1 MSDADWDADD
11 FEPSAG
17 GASGN
22 QKVTDKWDGEDED
35 DDIKD
40 AWDNSDEDDNSK
52 ASEDSNSI
60 KAVQRKKKKKMHEI
74 IAEKE
79 AAKMK
84 ELEDKAKAKADAEFA
99 NTPEGKLAEKL
110 KQQKLAEMENLELSK
125 DMFGVQSCNLDKM
138 VPQSKEDFDQFS
150 KAITEKVQ
158 LFSSSSH
165 YNDFVEGLIKDLTL
179 DLQAAT
185 LKKIKIH
192 VETLHS
198 TKMKEEKASKGG
210 KKGGKARSTVK
221 MDLQKVSYIIL
232 KKPLHCTTN

>member
-1 MSDADWDADD
+1 MSDADWGKFRNIFLTINISRNSPHDLADADD

-179 DLQAAT
+179 DCKFLYGFIQ
-185 LKKIKIH
+185 
-192 VETLHS
+192 
-198 TKMKEEKASKGG
+198 
-210 KKGGKARSTVK
+210 
-221 MDLQKVSYIIL
+221 DF
-232 KKPLHCTTN
+232 TT

>member
-1 MSDADWDADD
+1 MSDADWGKFRNTLFRINIWRNSPYDLADADD

-84 ELEDKAKAKADAEFA
+84 ELEEKAKAKADAEFA

-179 DLQAAT
+179 DRKFLANSFIQ
-185 LKKIKIH
+185 
-192 VETLHS
+192 
-198 TKMKEEKASKGG
+198 
-210 KKGGKARSTVK
+210 
-221 MDLQKVSYIIL
+221 DF
-232 KKPLHCTTN
+232 TTWWNIGISVNLLRNWRICLI

>member
-1 MSDADWDADD
+1 MSDADWGKFRNIFLTMNVSRNSSHDLADADD

-179 DLQAAT
+179 DRKFLNGF
-185 LKKIKIH
+185 I
-192 VETLHS
+192 
-198 TKMKEEKASKGG
+198 
-210 KKGGKARSTVK
+210 R
-221 MDLQKVSYIIL
+221 DF
-232 KKPLHCTTN
+232 TT

>member
-1 MSDADWDADD
+1 MSDADWGKFRNIFLAMNVSRNSSHDLADADD

-179 DLQAAT
+179 DRKFLNGF
-185 LKKIKIH
+185 I
-192 VETLHS
+192 
-198 TKMKEEKASKGG
+198 
-210 KKGGKARSTVK
+210 R
-221 MDLQKVSYIIL
+221 DF
-232 KKPLHCTTN
+232 TTWWNIEISV